1 MPRHT
6 HTQRSSLVKRRGA
19 RLTVGWFAI
28 GLGALI
34 GCGQSSEAPV
44 DIAVAAATPQAAPSG
59 TDILGFESTAGWK
72 VSSGTVALST
82 AARTQ
87 GAAALAVTAPQNY
100 TTLVSGQLS
109 SSLAPLAGLTNA
121 GATVE
126 LDLELPTSQPS
137 PFYFGALQLYVSV
150 PSRGVYNQ
158 YLGQSELTG
167 QQLGTFQT
175 YQFAVTSFVRTQ
187 LAGATFSDLT
197 FTVALNAPAGAK
209 GTYIFD
215 NLRTTSPATA
225 QVGSGPSV
233 DLVAQLATAPASNT
247 PGLATF
253 TAGTIQIPASF
264 HVKIGDA
271 GKGTALFELGFGT
284 TTSVSC
290 KYVASSDT
298 TSYLF
303 SSCATGNVAGDI
315 VPASFARLTLQS
327 ADPAQALTKV
337 RAQLAYNALGDQVG
351 TKLVPPIPTFW
362 GTTLADIN
370 TISQAFTQLQINNPP
385 PVERFVALPIP
396 DFAKRQGDGS
406 PVNAL
411 NGATPR
417 APSDPPFDFKGDLNN
432 SSDGSPTGQFDA
444 YYEIAGS
451 ISAADNNQTFTSHF
465 DATGTVGVVVL
476 GDNVQVLRVATTVDT
491 NNGGTSAGGSNQPT
505 GTATFQA
512 FVFGDQIENDSTT
525 QQTGFSFNPTVSQ
538 SFETPPIP
546 IWIFSIQGGVTAS
559 AGVQFTGALAI
570 NGFQLTATPQASVS
584 ANIEGG
590 VNIGVASG
598 GVNVTVQLI
607 DVQMPTVAT
616 LTLDV
621 STDPSV
627 CAATLN
633 ANVNGSVKLSSGG
646 GSVALQASIG
656 PCPFCYSDS
665 WNIFSWNG
673 LNLGTVAFPAPFP
686 IQIGGQLF
694 ALPTSLCREPLNVI
708 ISQPTNDASEFATIA
723 FPTQVSASRPPANG
737 QFIGDS
743 VGCNFITWT
752 SSDPGATFSPSAVGC
767 SPLVT
772 FSAGT
777 AGTTQTLTAT
787 AVDQFGE
794 TGAATVSLTVATPP
808 TGPVPQIIAPL
819 DGSENASGVVTLE
832 GTFSGGTGTVT
843 ATWTADGSTTPIDT
857 QTFAAGSGVQ
867 LAPFSI
873 GEFNGGHTFTLT
885 VTDSNAA
892 SNSASVSIL
901 VDVPQ

>member
-1 MPRHT
+1 MRRHART
-6 HTQRSSLVKRRGA
+6 PKSSLVKRKGA
-19 RLTVGWFAI
+19 HLAVRWFAI
-28 GLGALI
+28 GLAGLL
-34 GCGQSSEAPV
+34 GCGQKPEAPV
-44 DIAVAAATPQAAPSG
+44 DVAVAAVTPQAAPSG
-59 TDILGFESTAGWK
+59 TDIVGFESTAGWK

-82 AARTQ
+82 TALTQ
-87 GAAALAVTAPQNY
+87 GSAALAVTAPQNY
-100 TTLVSGQLS
+100 TTLVSGSLS
-109 SSLAPLAGLTNA
+109 SNLAPLAGLTNV

-126 LDLELPTSQPS
+126 VDMELPTSQPNQ
-137 PFYFGALQLYVSV
+137 FYDGALQLYVSV
-150 PSRGVYNQ
+150 PSHGVFNQ

-175 YQFAVTSFVRTQ
+175 YQFAVTSFVRNQ
-187 LAGATFSDLT
+187 LAGSTFSDLT
-197 FTVALNAPAGAK
+197 FTLALNAPAGAK

-233 DLVAQLATAPASNT
+233 DLIAQLGTSPTSNT
-247 PGLATF
+247 PGFATF
-253 TAGTIQIPASF
+253 TTGTIQIPASF

-271 GKGTALFELGFGT
+271 GTGTALFELGFGST
-284 TTSVSC
+284 TTVSC

-298 TSYLF
+298 TSYVF
-303 SSCATGNVAGDI
+303 SSCSTGNVAGDI
-315 VPASFARLTLQS
+315 VSANFARLTLQS
-327 ADPAQALTKV
+327 ADPAQPLTKV

-362 GTTLADIN
+362 GTTLAEIN

-385 PVERFVALPIP
+385 PAERFVALPIP

-432 SSDGSPTGQFDA
+432 SSDGSPSGQFDA

-451 ISAADNNQTFTSHF
+451 ISAADNNQDFTSHF

-476 GDNVQVLRVATTVDT
+476 GNNVQVLRVATTVDT
-491 NNGGTSAGGSNQPT
+491 DNGGTSSGGSNQPT
-505 GTATFQA
+505 GKATFQA

-525 QQTGFSFNPTVSQ
+525 QQTGFSFNPTISQ

-607 DVQMPTVAT
+607 DVQMPTTAT
-616 LTLDV
+616 LAFDI

-665 WNIFSWNG
+665 WNIFSWSG
-673 LNLGTVAFPAPFP
+673 LNLGTIAFPAPFP
-686 IQIGGQLF
+686 IQIGGQVF
-694 ALPTSLCREPLNVI
+694 TLPTSLCREPLNVT
-708 ISQPTNDASEFATIA
+708 ISQPTNNASEFATIA
-723 FPTQVSASRPPANG
+723 FPTLVSASRPPANG
-737 QFIGDS
+737 QLVGDS
-743 VGCNFITWT
+743 VDCNFITWT

-772 FSAGT
+772 FSPAV
-777 AGTTQTLTAT
+777 AGTTQTITAT

-794 TGAATVSLTVATPP
+794 TGSATVNLTVATAPN
-808 TGPVPQIIAPL
+808 GPVPQIIAPL
-819 DGSENASGVVTLE
+819 PGSRNGSGVVTLE

-843 ATWTADGSTTPIDT
+843 ATWTVDGSATPVDT
-857 QTFAAGSGVQ
+857 QTFLAGSGVQ
-867 LAPFSI
+867 LAPFTLEE
-873 GEFNGGHTFTLT
+873 GNGGHTFTLN
-885 VTDSNAA
+885 VTDSTAA
-892 SNSASVSIL
+892 SNSASVSIQIEI
-901 VDVPQ
+901 PQ